1 MNNHPYGIYGRFD
14 DPTRDELKSV
24 KHLLRPNWQEIIC
37 EIAFNDIC
45 NMRLNFEE
53 KEDANMDTIK
63 IQTANIQELGLN
75 RRTVTDLNKI
85 GIYTI
90 EDLINTHRSKLRS
103 VKFLGAKM
111 INEIA
116 DALMKRDLHLVS
128 DEIYLCSKC
137 SKRFA
142 DEKFNTS
149 THYCPI
155 CKAKLDR
162 LEEISD
168 VSVSLSPPEYSS
180 YTATGEGFALYANI
194 TNNTYDLQKV
204 RVCDFYIVSD
214 GQQRSPEYFL
224 TGYTFTEETIIP
236 MTSRSCA
243 KIWSNRV
250 MKKNRLT
257 AADYAII
264 TLELSSCRHMFK
276 FVFNGETWDLDDY
289 FKS

>member
-1 MNNHPYGIYGRFD
+1 MNKYPYGIYGEFD
-14 DPTRDELKSV
+14 DPTRDELKTV
-24 KHLLRPNWQEIIC
+24 KHLLRPSWWEIIG
-37 EIAFNDIC
+37 EIAFSNIWLD
-45 NMRLNFEE
+45 FEE
-53 KEDANMDTIK
+53 SEETNMDIDKTR
-63 IQTANIQELGLN
+63 TAGIQELGLN
-75 RRTVTDLNKI
+75 RRAVTDLNKI

-90 EDLINTHRSKLRS
+90 CDLMNTHRSKLRS

-116 DALMKRDLHLVS
+116 DALMKRDLHLAS

-142 DEKFNTS
+142 DEKSNTS

-155 CKAKLDR
+155 CQAKLDR
-162 LEEISD
+162 LDEIPD
-168 VSVSLSPPEYSS
+168 VSVSLSLPEYSS

-204 RVCDFYIVSD
+204 RVCDFYIVAD

-224 TGYTFTEETIIP
+224 TGYTFTEEIIIP

-257 AADYAII
+257 ASDYAII
-264 TLELSSCRHMFK
+264 TLEISSHKHMFK
-276 FVFNGETWDLDDY
+276 FVFNGATWDLDDY